1 MLSRVADTLLHL
13 GRQLERA
20 EHAARVVETEMA
32 SMLDTAAGQRRWG
45 LLLESLACP
54 APEPLTSSAAIAAI
68 GFDPELTCSVRSSVA
83 AARESARQVRE
94 RVSTEMFEQLNALH
108 FFVRGAEAAD
118 AWDGADAA
126 FFARVREGVRLFTGI
141 TDATIRHD
149 QGYFFLR
156 LGRHLERLDA
166 LTRLLRVHLCRPA
179 DGAPSGGG
187 DLAEDLEADADAGF
201 ELDRHLTGVT
211 LLRCVSG
218 YESFLSQHPTGTGL
232 NEVVGFLALDPGFPR
247 SVRFAVDAVAHDLQ
261 RIAET
266 AGERLAGGPLR
277 AAGRL
282 RSRVE
287 FTDPGDLVEG
297 GLTLFLDEVQ
307 ARAAEVVDGTF
318 SGFVAY
324 PIASVL

>member
-32 SMLDTAAGQRRWG
+32 SMLDTSAGRRRWAM
-45 LLLESLACP
+45 LLESLACP
-54 APEPLTSSAAIAAI
+54 LPEPLSSSSAIAAI
-68 GFDPELTCSVRSSVA
+68 GFDPQLTCSVRSSVS

-94 RVSTEMFEQLNALH
+94 RVSTEMFEQLNALY
-108 FFVRGAEAAD
+108 FDVLRAEAAE
-118 AWDGADAA
+118 AWEGTNSDY
-126 FFARVREGVRLFTGI
+126 FARVREGVRLFTGI
-141 TDATIRHD
+141 TDATVRHD
-149 QGYFFLR
+149 EAYFFLR

-179 DGAPSGGG
+179 MNDPRGG
-187 DLAEDLEADADAGF
+187 DLGEELGADADAGF
-201 ELDRHLTGVT
+201 EPDRHLTGVT
-211 LLRCVSG
+211 LMRCVSA

-232 NEVVGFLALDPGFPR
+232 DEVVGFLALDNGFPR
-247 SVRFAVDAVAHDLQ
+247 SIRYTVDAIHYDLK

-266 AGERLAGGPLR
+266 AGDRLAGGPLR

-282 RSRVE
+282 KSRVE

-297 GLTLFLDEVQ
+297 GLGAFLDEVD
-307 ARAAEVVDGTF
+307 ARAREVVDGTF
-318 SGFVAY
+318 QGFVAY

>member
-32 SMLDTAAGQRRWG
+32 SMLDTTAGRQRWAT
-45 LLLESLACP
+45 LLEGLACP
-54 APEPLTSSAAIAAI
+54 LPEPLTAASAVAAI
-68 GFDPELTCSVRSSVA
+68 GFDAEHPCSVRSAVA
-83 AARESARQVRE
+83 SARESARQVRE

-108 FFVRGAEAAD
+108 FFVKSAEAGD
-118 AWDGADAA
+118 AWDGRNAE

-141 TDATIRHD
+141 TDATVRHD
-149 QGYFFLR
+149 EAYFFLR

-166 LTRLLRVHLCRPA
+166 LVRLLRVHLCQPH
-179 DGAPSGGG
+179 DSGVVLG
-187 DLAEDLEADADAGF
+187 EELEADPDAGF
-201 ELDRHLTGVT
+201 EADRHLTGVT
-211 LLRCVSG
+211 LLRCVSA

-232 NEVVGFLALDPGFPR
+232 DEVVGFLALDDGFPR
-247 SVRFAVDAVAHDLQ
+247 SIRYTTDAIAYDLQ

-266 AGERLAGGPLR
+266 AGDRLAGGPVR

-282 RSRVE
+282 KSRVQ
-287 FTDPGDLVEG
+287 FTDPEDLVEE
-297 GLTLFLDEVQ
+297 GLAAFLDDVQ
-307 ARAAEVVDGTF
+307 ARASEVTDGTF
-318 SGFVAY
+318 QGFVAY

>member
-32 SMLDTAAGQRRWG
+32 SMLDTAAGQQRWA

-54 APEPLTSSAAIAAI
+54 VPEPMSSSAAIASI
-68 GFDPELTCSVRSSVA
+68 GFDADLPCSVRSAVA
-83 AARESARQVRE
+83 SARESARQVRE

-108 FFVRGAEAAD
+108 FYVKNAQAAE
-118 AWDGADAA
+118 AWDGRNAE

-141 TDATIRHD
+141 TDATVRHD
-149 QGYFFLR
+149 EAYFFLR

-166 LTRLLRVHLCRPA
+166 LTRLLRVHLCQPIDA
-179 DGAPSGGG
+179 SHAPLG
-187 DLAEDLEADADAGF
+187 EELEADPDAGF
-201 ELDRHLTGVT
+201 EADRHLTGVT
-211 LLRCVSG
+211 LLRCVSA

-232 NEVVGFLALDPGFPR
+232 DEVVGFLALDNGFPR
-247 SVRFAVDAVAHDLQ
+247 SVRYTVDAIQYDLK

-282 RSRVE
+282 KSRVE
-287 FTDPGDLVEG
+287 FTDPDDLVEE
-297 GLTLFLDEVQ
+297 GLSSFLDDVQ
-307 ARAAEVVDGTF
+307 ARASEVVDGTF
-318 SGFVAY
+318 QGFVAY

>member
-54 APEPLTSSAAIAAI
+54 VPEPLTSSAAIASI

-108 FFVRGAEAAD
+108 FFVKGAQAAE
-118 AWDGADAA
+118 AWDGTNAE
-126 FFARVREGVRLFTGI
+126 FFAKVREGVRLFSGI
-141 TDATIRHD
+141 TDATVRHD
-149 QGYFFLR
+149 EAYFFLR

-179 DGAPSGGG
+179 ESDPRGE

-201 ELDRHLTGVT
+201 EADRHLTGVT
-211 LLRCVSG
+211 LLRCVSA

-232 NEVVGFLALDPGFPR
+232 EEVVGFLALDPGFPR
-247 SVRFAVDAVAHDLQ
+247 SVRYTVDAIRYDLE

-282 RSRVE
+282 KSRVE
-287 FTDPGDLVEG
+287 FTDPGDLIED
-297 GLTLFLDEVQ
+297 GLTPFLDDVQ